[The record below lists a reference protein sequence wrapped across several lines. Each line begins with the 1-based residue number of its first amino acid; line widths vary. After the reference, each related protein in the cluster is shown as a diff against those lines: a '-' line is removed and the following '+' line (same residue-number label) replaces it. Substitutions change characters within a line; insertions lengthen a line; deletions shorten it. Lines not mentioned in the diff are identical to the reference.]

1 MPSITRF
8 AELLTSFR
16 CVDAQLREAIRAG
29 EGTRV
34 HARLLRRS
42 AQLLDKIEAHQPTS
56 RQEMEEIFDHHA
68 RRRVEGATTSAR
80 ATDRIASILRRSA
93 GNFPPTH
100 AAATFRSQAVPDP
113 LPEQVEGE
121 DLAMLVVHCRGRLSA
136 IGRDCRFIAVS
147 RAEAVAHGMRPSQV
161 LGCSLP
167 ELLRCGRAQTAERR
181 ALVLALADRPHRQA
195 LTDRDGRRVRISGVR
210 DTSGHLYAAIRH
222 VEVAA
227 ADQPVTT

>member
-1 MPSITRF
+1 M
-8 AELLTSFR
+8 
-16 CVDAQLREAIRAG
+16 
-29 EGTRV
+29 
-34 HARLLRRS
+34 
-42 AQLLDKIEAHQPTS
+42 LDKIEAHQPTS